1 MKKELIAICVTAI
14 AGLLGWSA
22 GKADRK
28 EKLIYLVLAFLICV
42 VNAYIQLMCF

>member
-1 MKKELIAICVTAI
+1 MKKELIAICVTVI
-14 AGLLGWSA
+14 AGFLGWNA

-42 VNAYIQLMCF
+42 VNVYIQQMCF